1 MFNKI
6 NNLNENGSQL
16 ELIAKKGKNNMT
28 NKTNDINIFAVE
40 EIVEISELFKKED
53 KTVSAIMLKDTDLK
67 MQKNNLDVHGSDLN
81 GFHSKDGKVVLSVC
95 ADTDKKYHQEWYELK
110 EFGRYDILEDWKLTS
125 ERISYRD

>member
-1 MFNKI
+1 MLI
-6 NNLNENGSQL
+6 NTGE
-16 ELIAKKGKNNMT
+16 NNMT

-53 KTVSAIMLKDTDLK
+53 KTISAIMLQDTDLK

-81 GFHSKDGKVVLSVC
+81 GFHSNDGKVVLSVC

-110 EFGRYDILEDWKLTS
+110 EFGRHDILEDWKLTS